1 MKIKEILIICIIII
15 CCIFSFQAVSAADDG
30 STTDDMVLTS
40 TDVSAYSL
48 PNLDNQ
54 LQSGSGDAG
63 SFSDLQNDT
72 KNGGSITLDRNYTY
86 NSSSDS
92 GLAGGISITKD
103 TVIDGQ
109 GIVTI
114 DAVGYNE
121 AMSRYSELLK
131 QPTAPDMY
139 GVAKAFASK
148 FRWQIYPSGDT
159 ALNYFGL
166 STQIPAKLLFI
177 SNGPSR
183 TLETQFGTIY
193 FKHSALRETSFRY
206 MESGLVV
213 QALREIG
220 QANST
225 EDVSARIK
233 NEFNERLL
241 DKVRHDLV
249 SAANWIQQAIN

>member
-1 MKIKEILIICIIII
+1 MKKSVKDKILGIITRKGTGWIFTAQDFMPEFKRYEIDTTLKTLADNGAIRKIC
-15 CCIFSFQAVSAADDG
+15 
-30 STTDDMVLTS
+30 
-40 TDVSAYSL
+40 
-48 PNLDNQ
+48 
-54 LQSGSGDAG
+54 
-63 SFSDLQNDT
+63 
-72 KNGGSITLDRNYTY
+72 R
-86 NSSSDS
+86 
-92 GLAGGISITKD
+92 GIYYYP
-103 TVIDGQ
+103 
-109 GIVTI
+109 
-114 DAVGYNE
+114 A
-121 AMSRYSELLK
+121 YSELLK

-139 GVAKAFASK
+139 SVAKAFASK

-193 FKHSALRETSFRY
+193 FKHSALRETSFRN

-213 QALREIG
+213 QALRKIG
-220 QANST
+220 QANLT

-233 NEFNERLL
+233 NKFNERLL